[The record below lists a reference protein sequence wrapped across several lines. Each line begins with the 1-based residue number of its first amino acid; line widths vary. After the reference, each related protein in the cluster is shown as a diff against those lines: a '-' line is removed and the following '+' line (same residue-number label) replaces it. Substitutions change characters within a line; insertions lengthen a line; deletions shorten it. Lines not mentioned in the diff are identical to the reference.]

1 MLSWHF
7 NEAYSEGVS
16 VAEGLSI
23 RKVIERISSGEIR
36 IPAFQRGFVWDAEHV
51 AYLMDSIY
59 KGYPFG
65 AVILWRTKEKLSSE
79 RNLGPFELPERQP
92 DYPVDYVLDGQQRIT
107 SIFGVFQTEL
117 HAIGDDSWTK
127 IYFDMGAAGDL
138 QESQFL
144 ALEDEAV
151 DPSRHF
157 PVHTFFDVTNYRVA
171 TSKLTND
178 QAIEIDSVQ
187 SKFKEAVVPTQEIVT
202 DDRAKV
208 AIVFERV
215 NRLGVELDVFQ
226 LLTAWTWSEDFD
238 LQQRFKDLNE
248 ELRPHGFGEV
258 ADDTNLLLRCCSAI
272 VAGDA
277 SPSAFVNL
285 KGGDVRDRF
294 SDIEN
299 GIRGAIDFLKKNLG
313 VESLA
318 NLPYP
323 SILVPLAVF
332 FAGKSTKLTDDRRDI
347 LVRWFWRSCFSRRYS
362 AGVIRNLNRDIEEAA
377 GLRLGTSR
385 ALADFAVHFDA
396 DFFMLPFSLGTVN
409 TRTFILLLANEH
421 PLSFVSGSPVS
432 LSQVL
437 QAYNRNEFHHLMPQA
452 FLKDLGASPK
462 QISPLANFAIIS
474 AADNK
479 VLSGDSPSEYK
490 KKMPA
495 AKIDLILRRSL
506 CPESLF
512 EDHYEDFIEER
523 CARLVSAAK
532 SAMGIEDVVV
542 EGTVATARRREAR
555 P

>member
-1 MLSWHF
+1 M
-7 NEAYSEGVS
+7 
-16 VAEGLSI
+16 EGLPI
-23 RKVIERISSGEIR
+23 RKIIESITSGEIR

-79 RNLGPFELPERQP
+79 RNLGPFELPARKA

-107 SIFGVFQTEL
+107 SIFGVFQSEL
-117 HAIGDDSWTK
+117 QATGDDSWTR
-127 IYFDMGAAGDL
+127 IYFDMDAAADL

-144 ALEDEAV
+144 ALDDEVV

-157 PVHTFFDVTNYRVA
+157 PIHTFFEVTSYRQA
-171 TSKLTND
+171 TRSLTEA

-187 SKFKEAVVPTQEIVT
+187 AKFKEAVVPTQEIVT

-238 LQQRFKDLNE
+238 LQQRFSELTE
-248 ELRPHGFGEV
+248 ELRPHGFSEV

-277 SPSAFVNL
+277 SPTAFVNL
-285 KGGDVRDRF
+285 RGSEVRDRF
-294 SDIEN
+294 DDIEN
-299 GIRGAIDFLKKNLG
+299 GIKGAIDFLRKNLN
-313 VESLA
+313 VEALA

-332 FAGKSTKLTDDRRDI
+332 FAGKSVKMSDEQRGMLI
-347 LVRWFWRSCFSRRYS
+347 KWFWRACFSRRYS

-377 GLRLGTSR
+377 ELREGKAIT
-385 ALADFAVHFDA
+385 LADFAADVDT
-396 DFFMLPFSLGTVN
+396 DFFKQSFALGTVN
-409 TRTFILLLANEH
+409 TRTFILLLASAN
-421 PLSFVSGSPVS
+421 PLSFVSGATIT
-432 LSQVL
+432 LSKVL

-452 FLKDLGASPK
+452 FLKELGAS
-462 QISPLANFAIIS
+462 IREINLLANFAIIS
-474 AADNK
+474 ATDNK
-479 VLSGDSPSEYK
+479 ILGGIAPSEYRR
-490 KKMPA
+490 KMPT
-495 AKIDLILRRSL
+495 AKLSLILSRAL
-506 CPESLF
+506 CSEILF
-512 EDHYEDFIEER
+512 TDHYEDFIEDRANRLVEA
-523 CARLVSAAK
+523 ARLVMALP
-532 SAMGIEDVVV
+532 
-542 EGTVATARRREAR
+542 EADKD
-555 P
+555 

>member
-1 MLSWHF
+1 M
-7 NEAYSEGVS
+7 
-16 VAEGLSI
+16 AEGLSI

-79 RNLGPFELPERQP
+79 RNLGPFELPARQP

-107 SIFGVFQTEL
+107 SIFGVFQTDL
-117 HAIGDDSWTK
+117 QALGDDSWTK
-127 IYFDMGAAGDL
+127 IYFDMSAAGDL
-138 QESQFL
+138 QESQFI
-144 ALEDEAV
+144 ALEDDLV
-151 DPSRHF
+151 DPARHF

-171 TSKLTND
+171 TSKLTNE
-178 QAIEIDSVQ
+178 QAIEIDGVQ
-187 SKFKEAVVPTQEIVT
+187 AKFKEAIVPTQEIVT

-277 SPSAFVNL
+277 SPTAFVNL
-285 KGGDVRDRF
+285 KGSDVRDRF

-332 FAGKSTKLTDDRRDI
+332 FAGKSVKLSDGQRNI
-347 LVRWFWRSCFSRRYS
+347 LVKWFWRSCFSRRYS
-362 AGVIRNLNRDIEEAA
+362 AGVIRNLNRDIEQAA
-377 GLRLGTSR
+377 ALRLGTSST
-385 ALADFAVHFDA
+385 LADFSVKFDG

-409 TRTFILLLANEH
+409 TKTFVLLLANER

-452 FLKDLGASPK
+452 FLKDLGATAK

-479 VLSGDSPSEYK
+479 ILSGAAPSEYK
-490 KKMPA
+490 RKMPA
-495 AKIDLILRRSL
+495 AKIDLILSRSL
-506 CPESLF
+506 SPKSLF
-512 EDHYEDFIEER
+512 DDHYEDFIEER
-523 CARLVSAAK
+523 RAKLVAAAK
-532 SAMGIEDVVV
+532 LVMGVEDAVIEGV
-542 EGTVATARRREAR
+542 TATAQLRGATTK
-555 P
+555 